1 MQSVV
6 NVHLVCGRKAD
17 AAVQVEDLWDEIGR
31 THEVDILCGQVMNG
45 FQREQESRIYE
56 RICASTPPFL
66 PSERATIPGASTRQ
80 RGPNRR
86 LKRKER
92 ERGS

>member
-1 MQSVV
+1 VV
-6 NVHLVCGRKAD
+6 NVHLVCRRKAD

-56 RICASTPPFL
+56 RICAS
-66 PSERATIPGASTRQ
+66 ERATIPGASTRQ